1 MIAHLCVN
9 RGEFL
14 TNCVEIYTCRQ
25 LSAATPPPGR
35 VDATSKH
42 QTFIAKKTNS
52 IKIRQLRTM

>member
-9 RGEFL
+9 RGDFL

-25 LSAATPPPGR
+25 RSAATPPPGR

-42 QTFIAKKTNS
+42 HTFIAKKTNS
-52 IKIRQLRTM
+52 IKI

>member
-9 RGEFL
+9 RGEFS

-25 LSAATPPPGR
+25 PLYCYTKPGR

-52 IKIRQLRTM
+52 IKI

>member
-9 RGEFL
+9 RGEFS
-14 TNCVEIYTCRQ
+14 TNCVEINTCRQ